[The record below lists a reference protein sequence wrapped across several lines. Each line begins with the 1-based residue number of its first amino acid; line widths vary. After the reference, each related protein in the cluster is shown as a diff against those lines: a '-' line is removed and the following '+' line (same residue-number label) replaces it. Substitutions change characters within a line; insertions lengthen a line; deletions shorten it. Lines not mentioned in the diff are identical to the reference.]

1 MENKEYQ
8 FNNESEI
15 VSKYIVEKLISL
27 TINKVF
33 TNHIFNKGN
42 YSNYLLKF
50 CRRVIDPIIKVNFM
64 NYDIDDLFKNN
75 YTWNNIL
82 EPEKII
88 KDVDLS
94 NLIFINEYN
103 NNKTIKEL
111 IEPQRKSTFRS
122 NSVKSKSTII
132 PKNNKQIIN
141 DSEIKKEKKL
151 IKLNLPSYNI
161 VDLDK
166 KKESSEIK
174 LLRAKIELEL
184 KEKKKK
190 LNESLENK
198 YLNKINKKIIKLNP
212 IDSNKYTF
220 DSNGNIIL
228 LKKINY
234 QQFKKEFNDVNS
246 KNTFIENIIPNEDEF
261 YSYNI
266 KNKDKVKVETV
277 SAKIFPKELKFSKKN
292 MQIFQNFIRT
302 KIKPVKQIE
311 GRIES
316 ICPPSGDNFEIFEP
330 QVGVNI
336 KYKDNREKKGSIN
349 YSKIFNRYSIGEF
362 NDLYEKTVNFNKNKI
377 KNNENDYFT
386 INNDDLIKNESL
398 NLSSFIKSDIKKN
411 NSQINIE
418 NKVDVS
424 DKYLSKNY
432 SSGHIVCNQSVIN
445 NSLFDTID
453 SLEYKPKFNKNTKKN
468 KKQKIKDIFKTQL
481 LNSKRINKS
490 SNSIISRNKNKIYQD
505 NSKDIIDLFNKSLV
519 QNGGV
524 FFDFKDNN
532 KYSNSYIMP
541 SIKQITKPEYNKIIK
556 HNGTMIKNLLPLRIK
571 FPNNK
576 NEKK

>member
-75 YTWNNIL
+75 NTWNNIL

-88 KDVDLS
+88 KDVDLP

-174 LLRAKIELEL
+174 LFRAKIELEL

-277 SAKIFPKELKFSKKN
+277 SAKIFPKELKFSKRN

-481 LNSKRINKS
+481 LNSKSINKS

-576 NEKK
+576 NKKK

>member
-1 MENKEYQ
+1 MENKDYQ

-64 NYDIDDLFKNN
+64 NYDIDDLFKNSN
-75 YTWNNIL
+75 TWNNIL

-111 IEPQRKSTFRS
+111 IEPQRKSTFCS
-122 NSVKSKSTII
+122 NSVKSNTTII
-132 PKNNKQIIN
+132 PKNNKQRLN

-481 LNSKRINKS
+481 LNSKSINKS
-490 SNSIISRNKNKIYQD
+490 SNSIISRNKNKIDQD

-524 FFDFKDNN
+524 FFNLNYNN

-576 NEKK
+576 NKKK

>member
-64 NYDIDDLFKNN
+64 NYDIDDLFKNSN
-75 YTWNNIL
+75 TWNNIL

-111 IEPQRKSTFRS
+111 IEPQRKSTFLS

-132 PKNNKQIIN
+132 PKNNKQSIN

-246 KNTFIENIIPNEDEF
+246 KNTFIEYIIPNEDEF

-277 SAKIFPKELKFSKKN
+277 SAKIFPKELKFSKKKYA
-292 MQIFQNFIRT
+292 NF
-302 KIKPVKQIE
+302 
-311 GRIES
+311 
-316 ICPPSGDNFEIFEP
+316 
-330 QVGVNI
+330 
-336 KYKDNREKKGSIN
+336 
-349 YSKIFNRYSIGEF
+349 SKFY
-362 NDLYEKTVNFNKNKI
+362 
-377 KNNENDYFT
+377 
-386 INNDDLIKNESL
+386 
-398 NLSSFIKSDIKKN
+398 
-411 NSQINIE
+411 
-418 NKVDVS
+418 
-424 DKYLSKNY
+424 
-432 SSGHIVCNQSVIN
+432 
-445 NSLFDTID
+445 
-453 SLEYKPKFNKNTKKN
+453 
-468 KKQKIKDIFKTQL
+468 
-481 LNSKRINKS
+481 
-490 SNSIISRNKNKIYQD
+490 
-505 NSKDIIDLFNKSLV
+505 
-519 QNGGV
+519 
-524 FFDFKDNN
+524 
-532 KYSNSYIMP
+532 
-541 SIKQITKPEYNKIIK
+541 
-556 HNGTMIKNLLPLRIK
+556 
-571 FPNNK
+571 
-576 NEKK
+576 

>member
-75 YTWNNIL
+75 NTWNNIL

-481 LNSKRINKS
+481 LNSKSINKS

-576 NEKK
+576 NKKK

>member
-111 IEPQRKSTFRS
+111 IEPQIKSTFRS

-398 NLSSFIKSDIKKN
+398 NLSSFIKSDIKKK

-481 LNSKRINKS
+481 LNSKSINKS

-576 NEKK
+576 NKKK